1 MPDLY
6 ERAITFVRINDG
18 HDIVTRIPGYWP
30 LPVGATVELGAEAG
44 NRDFGV
50 LSVRMRINGDAEP
63 PRIDLYLDCVEI
75 PLGLGL

>member
-1 MPDLY
+1 VSDHY

-30 LPVGATVELGAEAG
+30 LPVGATVEVGDVAG

-50 LSVRMRINGDAEP
+50 LAVRMRINGDAEP